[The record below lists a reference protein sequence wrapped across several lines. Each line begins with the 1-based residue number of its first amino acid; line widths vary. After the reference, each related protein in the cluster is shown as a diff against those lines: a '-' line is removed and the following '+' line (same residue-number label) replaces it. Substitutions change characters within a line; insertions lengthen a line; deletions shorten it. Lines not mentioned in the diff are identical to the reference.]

1 MPTMHRPNPDPTT
14 ARQAMPDRG
23 RSTAPLH
30 PIMLACAIVLA
41 SIAAAAAPE
50 AAHAQQQAPQGASA
64 ALAVQRQIDLP
75 AQPLGQA
82 LNALAREWGV
92 AISVDSAL
100 VAGKTTP
107 AVQGGKVTLAQALA
121 QVLAGSGLAAAPA
134 GSAIVVQPRAPQTGA
149 TLAEVR
155 VTAQAERDATTEGSG
170 SYAARGAGI
179 MKGTQSL
186 KDIPQSVTVITRQ
199 QLDDQG
205 LNTVTDALAQS
216 PGVYF
221 RKRPNGGS
229 DIYLRGF
236 STDTLQYDGVPLK
249 RYHSF
254 GNDLSASSVYL
265 DRIEVLRGA
274 QGLLEG
280 AGNPAG
286 SVNLVRK
293 RGLAERKVA
302 VESRAGSWDTY
313 GARVDVGGPMNAEG
327 TLRGRAVLDYEDKK
341 SFLDTVWDRNLNL
354 YGALDLDITQDTT
367 IGLGI
372 AHARLRGNSALYGG
386 VPRFEDGQAIALPRS
401 AYIGAGWDE
410 AVRRETQIFL
420 DLSHRLS
427 TDWTLKA
434 SAVSLRDGYDA
445 TTSYENG
452 EVATGEATV
461 NGIGYIYDNAST
473 NRGFDVH
480 LDGKLNALGIAHE
493 VVLGANYSKVKRDD
507 RYTQYWVHTVYD
519 VYQPNHDPLRFSAFN
534 PSAIWDQ
541 NYDVTQKGV
550 YGLWRSHLSERATLM
565 LGGRAGWYDYA
576 GDGVSQIDGYQSS
589 SAMQESGKFT
599 PYGGFVYALT
609 PQWSA
614 YASYA
619 AIFNPQSA
627 TDVQRQVLPP
637 MTGKAYEAGVKGELL
652 DGALNV
658 SMAAFRIDQN
668 NRAVT
673 DYDSPKICGSGG
685 ASYCSKSAGKVR
697 IEGFEMETH
706 GELARGL
713 QISGGYTYNR
723 NKYVQDAN
731 SVLIGTPFDY
741 LMPRHMLRLWTGY
754 RLPGDLSA
762 WQVGGGLTYR
772 SEQRTNSTT
781 KPNPVQGGYTVW
793 GARVAYQVSPV
804 WSVALNIDNL
814 FDKRYY
820 ANITSDYWSS
830 YVGEP
835 RKFLLTLRGTF

>member
-1 MPTMHRPNPDPTT
+1 MPTSNRHLARRHACGRLKPLAAAVALAAAFCALPGPAAAQAPAAASYSIPPGPLAEALNRFAQQSGAALVVDT
-14 ARQAMPDRG
+14 ARVRG
-23 RSTAPLH
+23 LQSPGLQGRYGVEDGFAALLRGTG
-30 PIMLACAIVLA
+30 LALGKTDAGYVLVA
-41 SIAAAAAPE
+41 
-50 AAHAQQQAPQGASA
+50 APQGA
-64 ALAVQRQIDLP
+64 
-75 AQPLGQA
+75 
-82 LNALAREWGV
+82 
-92 AISVDSAL
+92 
-100 VAGKTTP
+100 
-107 AVQGGKVTLAQALA
+107 
-121 QVLAGSGLAAAPA
+121 QVPAAAG
-134 GSAIVVQPRAPQTGA
+134 GSTATA
-149 TLAEVR
+149 TLREVT
-155 VTAQAERDATTEGSG
+155 VTAQAERSATTEGTG
-170 SYAARGAGI
+170 SYAARGATLF
-179 MKGTQSL
+179 KGAQSP

-216 PGVYF
+216 PGTYF

-229 DIYLRGF
+229 DVYLRGF

-293 RGLAERKVA
+293 RGLAERKVT
-302 VESRAGSWDTY
+302 VEGRMGSWDTY
-313 GARVDVGGPMNAEG
+313 GTRVDAGGPLNAQG
-327 TLRGRAVLDYEDKK
+327 TLRGRAVLDYEGKK

-354 YGALDLDITQDTT
+354 YGALDLDITPDTT
-367 IGLGI
+367 MGLGV
-372 AHARLRGNSALYGG
+372 AHARLKGNSTLYGG
-386 VPRFEDGQAIALPRS
+386 VPRFEDGHAIALPRS
-401 AYIGAGWDE
+401 AYIGAGWNE
-410 AVRRETQIFL
+410 AIRRETQLFF
-420 DLSHRLS
+420 DLSHRFNA
-427 TDWTLKA
+427 DWTLKA

-445 TTSYENG
+445 TTAYENG
-452 EVATGEATV
+452 EVAAGGTTV
-461 NGIGYIYDNAST
+461 DGIGYIYDNAST

-480 LDGKLNALGIAHE
+480 VDGRLNALGMAHE

-507 RYTQYWVHTVYD
+507 RYTQYWVHAVYD
-519 VYQPNHDPLRFSAFN
+519 VYQPNHDPLRFAAFN
-534 PSAIWDQ
+534 PSEIWDQ

-565 LGGRAGWYDYA
+565 AGGRASWYDYA
-576 GDGVSQIDGYQSS
+576 GHGISQVDGHQSS
-589 SAMQESGKFT
+589 SAMQESGNFT

-627 TDVQRQVLPP
+627 TDAQRQVLPP

-652 DGALNV
+652 DGALDV

-673 DYDSPKICGSGG
+673 DYGSPKICGSGG
-685 ASYCSKSAGKVR
+685 ASYCSKPAGKVR
-697 IEGFEMETH
+697 IEGFEIEAH

-713 QISGGYTYNR
+713 QVSGGYTYSR

-731 SVLIGTPFDY
+731 SALIGMPFDY
-741 LMPRHMLRLWTGY
+741 LMPRHLLRLWTGY

-762 WQVGGGLTYR
+762 WQVGGGLAYR
-772 SEQRTNSTT
+772 SAQRTNSTT

-793 GARVAYQVSPV
+793 GARVAYQVSTA

-820 ANITSDYWSS
+820 GNIDSDYWSS

-835 RKFLLTLRGTF
+835 RKFLLTLRGSF